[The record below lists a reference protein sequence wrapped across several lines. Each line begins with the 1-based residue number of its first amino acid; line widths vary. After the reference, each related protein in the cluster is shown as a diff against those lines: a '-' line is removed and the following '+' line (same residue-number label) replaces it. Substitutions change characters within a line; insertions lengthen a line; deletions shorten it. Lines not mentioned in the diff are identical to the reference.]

1 MWGREV
7 GDIRRCL
14 SGRSDHSLTDA
25 LFIPYRE
32 LKSKQKNWDPVPAM
46 VLMLACRLQIL

>member
-1 MWGREV
+1 MWGREL
-7 GDIRRCL
+7 GDIRKCL

-32 LKSKQKNWDPVPAM
+32 LKARHEDWGPVPAI